1 MNQTA
6 LAEETTRPGPV
17 PPLDTRLSGK
27 RLQLARGGWVLLVL
41 IFCGFYL
48 AGVLVYYLQ
57 FHGFQQGAYARLL
70 ALPAV
75 VNGYD
80 TFVSLYLLITGP
92 YATLNITLI
101 TCFSPFWIAVSLV
114 IFWRR
119 SDDWMALYISL
130 LLVML
135 VTSLSPAFSVLSRV
149 VGLASPLGVC
159 ITLLQLLSF
168 SSVIFFFA
176 LFPDGRFV
184 PGWTRWMTLAY
195 LAWQVPLCLPST
207 SPFSLIHWPPLLL
220 ASLVLCIILACG
232 FAQLY
237 RYRHRS
243 TAIQRQQTKW
253 VVFGMLI
260 GTLFDAANL
269 LPPLIWPALSQAGPA
284 QALYAI
290 LSEVT
295 FPLVLLLVPITV
307 GVAVLRY
314 RLWDIDLLINRTLV
328 YGLLTVSIIGLY
340 LLVVVGLGT
349 LFSALGNLLLSLL
362 ATGLVAVLAQPL
374 RQRLQRAVNHLMF
387 GERDEPYRVLARLSR
402 RLEATLATDS
412 LLPTIV
418 QTVAQAL
425 KLPSVAI
432 TSRQQEEDVLVASS
446 GEASNEARTRVPL
459 VAQSEHVGDLWLSA
473 RTPGEP
479 LTPADLR
486 LLHDLAPQ
494 IAVAMQ
500 AVRLTAELRH
510 LTTDLQ
516 QSRTRLVTAREEERR
531 RLSRDLHDGLG
542 PTLASLTFKI
552 DAARNLLTRES
563 ERADRLLQEVRDQT
577 QETLSQIRRLVYDL
591 RPPVLDELGLLSALR
606 EQVASYQYQG
616 LQILI
621 EAPECLPPLPAAVE
635 VAAYRIVQEALTNV
649 VRHARAQQCLLRLR
663 LQNRLLI
670 LQITDD
676 GKGIAPLHHIGM
688 GWLSMQERAVELGGS
703 CTIAGASPGGT
714 TIQVSL
720 PLGMA
725 EDASPIC
732 PSATQVLSSSL
743 PEDGTGVGTKSGQ
756 RLMTAGRGISYTE
769 REEHTRLHEQR

>member
-1 MNQTA
+1 MGQEA
-6 LAEETTRPGPV
+6 LPEETS
-17 PPLDTRLSGK
+17 LADTRLSGT
-27 RLQLARGGWVLLVL
+27 RLRLARWGWIVLMLL
-41 IFCGFYL
+41 FCGFYL
-48 AGVLVYYLQ
+48 AGVLVYYVQ
-57 FHGFQQGAYARLL
+57 FHGFQQGAYAHLL
-70 ALPAV
+70 ARPAV
-75 VNGYD
+75 VSGYD
-80 TFVSLYLLITGP
+80 TFVSLYLLLTGP

-101 TCFSPFWIAVSLV
+101 TCFSPFWIAVSLL

-119 SDDWMALYISL
+119 SDDWMALYIAS

-135 VTSLSPAFSVLSRV
+135 MTSLSPAFSVLSRV
-149 VGLASPLGVC
+149 VSLTSPLGVC
-159 ITLLQLLSF
+159 ITLLHLLSF

-176 LFPDGRFV
+176 IFPDGRFI
-184 PGWTRWMTLAY
+184 PGWTRWMTLVY

-207 SPFSLIHWPPLLL
+207 SPFSLVHWPALLL
-220 ASLVLCIILACG
+220 VALLLCLLLACG

-237 RYRHRS
+237 RYRHVS

-253 VVFGMLI
+253 VVFGMLM
-260 GTLFDAANL
+260 GTLFDAADL
-269 LPPLIWPALSQAGPA
+269 LPPLIWPAFSQPGPTH
-284 QALYAI
+284 ALFVI
-290 LSEVT
+290 LSEAT
-295 FPLVLLLVPITV
+295 FPLILLLVPVTI

-328 YGLLTVSIIGLY
+328 YGLLTASIIGFY

-349 LFSALGNLLLSLL
+349 LFSAQGNLLLSLL
-362 ATGLVAVLAQPL
+362 VTGLVAVLVQPL
-374 RQRLQRAVNHLMF
+374 HQRLQRAVNHLMF
-387 GERDEPYRVLARLSR
+387 GERDDPYRVLARLGR

-412 LLPTIV
+412 ILPTIV

-425 KLPSVAI
+425 KFPSVAI
-432 TSRQQEEDVLVASS
+432 TSKQQGEDILVAST
-446 GEASNEARTRVPL
+446 GEASREARARVPL
-459 VAQSEHVGDLWLSA
+459 VVQSEHVGDLWLTA
-473 RTPGEP
+473 RTPGES

-563 ERADRLLQEVRDQT
+563 GRADRLLQEVRDQT
-577 QETLSQIRRLVYDL
+577 QETLAQIRRLVYDL
-591 RPPVLDELGLLSALR
+591 RPPTLDELGLLSALR
-606 EQVASYQYQG
+606 EQAASYQHQG

-635 VAAYRIVQEALTNV
+635 VAAYRIAQEALTNV
-649 VRHARAQQCLLRLR
+649 VRHAEAQQCLLCLRLR
-663 LQNRLLI
+663 GSVLT

-676 GKGIAPLHHIGM
+676 GKGITPEHHIGV
-688 GWLSMQERAVELGGS
+688 GWLSMQERAVELGGK
-703 CTIAGASPGGT
+703 CIITDASLGGT
-714 TIQVSL
+714 TIQVSF
-720 PLGMA
+720 PLDMT
-725 EDASPIC
+725 EDSSPTT
-732 PSATQVLSSSL
+732 P
-743 PEDGTGVGTKSGQ
+743 
-756 RLMTAGRGISYTE
+756 
-769 REEHTRLHEQR
+769 

>member
-1 MNQTA
+1 MDQGA
-6 LAEETTRPGPV
+6 LPEVTSLTMPS
-17 PPLDTRLSGK
+17 PPLADTRLSGT
-27 RLQLARGGWVLLVL
+27 RLRLARWGWIVLML

-48 AGVLVYYLQ
+48 AAVLVYYVQ
-57 FHGFQQGAYARLL
+57 CHGFQQGAYARLL
-70 ALPAV
+70 AMPAV
-75 VNGYD
+75 VSGYD
-80 TFVSLYLLITGP
+80 TFGSLYLILTGP

-119 SDDWMALYISL
+119 SDDWMALYIAL

-149 VGLASPLGVC
+149 VGLTSPFGVC
-159 ITLLQLLSF
+159 ITLLHLLSF

-207 SPFSLIHWPPLLL
+207 SPFSLVHWPPLLL
-220 ASLVLCIILACG
+220 ASLLLCMVLACG

-237 RYRHRS
+237 RYRRVS

-253 VVFGMLI
+253 VVFGMLM

-269 LPPLIWPALSQAGPA
+269 LPPLIWPALSQPGPT

-295 FPLVLLLVPITV
+295 FPLVLLLVPLTI

-328 YGLLTVSIIGLY
+328 YGLLTASIIGLY

-349 LFSALGNLLLSLL
+349 LFSVLGNLLLSLL
-362 ATGLVAVLAQPL
+362 ATGLVAVLVQPL
-374 RQRLQRAVNHLMF
+374 HQRLQRAVNHLMF
-387 GERDEPYRVLARLSR
+387 GERDEPYRVLARLGR

-412 LLPTIV
+412 LLPIIV

-425 KLPSVAI
+425 KLPSVAL
-432 TSRQQEEDVLVASS
+432 TSRQQGEDILVAST
-446 GEASNEARTRVPL
+446 GEASREPRARVPL

-473 RTPGEP
+473 RTPGES

-494 IAVAMQ
+494 IAVAVQ
-500 AVRLTAELRH
+500 AVRLTAELRQ

-516 QSRTRLVTAREEERR
+516 QSRTQLITAREEERR
-531 RLSRDLHDGLG
+531 RMRRDLHDGLG

-552 DAARNLLTRES
+552 DAARNLLTQDS
-563 ERADRLLQEVRDQT
+563 ERADRLLEGVRQQAQEAITD
-577 QETLSQIRRLVYDL
+577 IRRLVYAL
-591 RPPVLDELGLLSALR
+591 RPPALDELGLLSALR
-606 EQVASYQYQG
+606 EQAASYQHQG

-635 VAAYRIVQEALTNV
+635 VAAYRIAQEALTNV
-649 VRHARAQQCLLRLR
+649 VRHAGAQQCLLYLSLR
-663 LQNRLLI
+663 DRVLTLR
-670 LQITDD
+670 ITDD
-676 GKGIAPLHHIGM
+676 GKGIAPAHRIGV
-688 GWLSMQERAVELGGS
+688 GWLSMQERAVELGGR
-703 CTIAGASPGGT
+703 CTITDASSGGT

-720 PLGMA
+720 PLGVT
-725 EDASPIC
+725 EDSSPTS
-732 PSATQVLSSSL
+732 PSDT
-743 PEDGTGVGTKSGQ
+743 
-756 RLMTAGRGISYTE
+756 
-769 REEHTRLHEQR
+769 TR

>member
-1 MNQTA
+1 VDQGA
-6 LAEETTRPGPV
+6 RPVETSLTMPS
-17 PPLDTRLSGK
+17 PPLADTRLSGT
-27 RLQLARGGWVLLVL
+27 RLRLARWGWIVLML

-48 AGVLVYYLQ
+48 AGVLVYYIQ
-57 FHGFQQGAYARLL
+57 FHGFQQGAYAHLL
-70 ALPAV
+70 AMPAV
-75 VNGYD
+75 VSGYD
-80 TFVSLYLLITGP
+80 TFVSLYLILTGP

-101 TCFSPFWIAVSLV
+101 TCFSPVWIAVSLV

-119 SDDWMALYISL
+119 SDDWMALYIAL

-149 VGLASPLGVC
+149 VGLTSPEGVC
-159 ITLLQLLSF
+159 ITLLRLLSF

-176 LFPDGRFV
+176 LFPNGRFV
-184 PGWTRWMTLAY
+184 PGWARWMTLAY

-207 SPFSLIHWPPLLL
+207 SPFSLVHWPPLLL
-220 ASLVLCIILACG
+220 ASLLLCMILACG

-237 RYRHRS
+237 RYRRVS

-253 VVFGMLI
+253 VVFGMLM

-269 LPPLIWPALSQAGPA
+269 LPPLIWPALSQPGPA
-284 QALYAI
+284 HSLYAI

-295 FPLVLLLVPITV
+295 FPLVLLLVPITI

-328 YGLLTVSIIGLY
+328 YGLLTASIIGLY

-349 LFSALGNLLLSLL
+349 LFSVLGNLLLSLL
-362 ATGLVAVLAQPL
+362 ATGLVAVLVQPL

-387 GERDEPYRVLARLSR
+387 GERDEPYRVLARLGS

-425 KLPSVAI
+425 RLPYVCI
-432 TSRQQEEDVLVASS
+432 TSKQQGEDVLVAST
-446 GEASNEARTRVPL
+446 GEASREALVRVPL
-459 VAQSEHVGDLWLSA
+459 VAQSEQVGDLWLAA
-473 RTPGEP
+473 RAPGDS

-494 IAVAMQ
+494 IAVAVQ
-500 AVRLTAELRH
+500 AVRLTTELRH

-516 QSRTRLVTAREEERR
+516 QSRTQLITAREEERR
-531 RLSRDLHDGLG
+531 RIRRDLHDGLG

-552 DAARNLLTRES
+552 DAARNLLTQDS
-563 ERADRLLQEVRDQT
+563 ERADRLLEEVRDQT
-577 QETLSQIRRLVYDL
+577 QETLAQIRRLVYDL
-591 RPPVLDELGLLSALR
+591 RPPALDELGLLSALR
-606 EQVASYQYQG
+606 EQAASYQHQE

-635 VAAYRIVQEALTNV
+635 VAAYRIAREALTNV
-649 VRHARAQQCLLRLR
+649 VRHAQAKHCLLRLNLR
-663 LQNRLLI
+663 DRVLT

-676 GKGIAPLHHIGM
+676 GKGIAPLHHIGV
-688 GWLSMQERAVELGGS
+688 GWLSMQERASELGGG
-703 CTIAGASPGGT
+703 CTITRGVSGGT

-725 EDASPIC
+725 EDASPTS
-732 PSATQVLSSSL
+732 PSAT
-743 PEDGTGVGTKSGQ
+743 
-756 RLMTAGRGISYTE
+756 
-769 REEHTRLHEQR
+769 TR

>member
-1 MNQTA
+1 MSS
-6 LAEETTRPGPV
+6 L
-17 PPLDTRLSGK
+17 PPADTRLSGT
-27 RLQLARGGWVLLVL
+27 RLRLARWGWILLVL

-48 AGVLVYYLQ
+48 AGVLVYYVQL
-57 FHGFQQGAYARLL
+57 HGFQQGAYAHLL
-70 ALPAV
+70 AMPAV
-75 VNGYD
+75 VSGYD
-80 TFVSLYLLITGP
+80 TFVSLYLLLTGP

-101 TCFSPFWIAVSLV
+101 TCFSPVWIAVSLL

-119 SDDWMALYISL
+119 SDDWMALYIAL

-135 VTSLSPAFSVLSRV
+135 VVSLSPAFSVLSRV
-149 VGLASPLGVC
+149 VGLTSPLGVC
-159 ITLLQLLSF
+159 ITLLRLFSF

-184 PGWTRWMTLAY
+184 PSWTRWMTLAY
-195 LAWQVPLCLPST
+195 LAWQVPLFLPST
-207 SPFSLIHWPPLLL
+207 SPFSLVHWPPLLL
-220 ASLVLCIILACG
+220 ASLLLCMLLACG

-237 RYRHRS
+237 RYRRVS

-253 VVFGMLI
+253 VVFGMLM

-269 LPPLIWPALSQAGPA
+269 LPPLIWPALSQPGPA

-295 FPLVLLLVPITV
+295 FPFVLLLVPITI

-328 YGLLTVSIIGLY
+328 YGLLTASIIGLY

-349 LFSALGNLLLSLL
+349 LLSVLGSLLLSLL
-362 ATGLVAVLAQPL
+362 ATGLVAVLVQPL
-374 RQRLQRAVNHLMF
+374 HQRLQRAVNHLMF
-387 GERDEPYRVLARLSR
+387 GERDEPYRVLARLSN

-432 TSRQQEEDVLVASS
+432 TYRQQGEDVLAAST
-446 GEASNEARTRVPL
+446 GEISREALVRLPL
-459 VAQSEHVGDLWLSA
+459 VAQSEHMGDLWLAA
-473 RTPGEP
+473 RARGEP

-494 IAVAMQ
+494 IAVAVQ

-531 RLSRDLHDGLG
+531 RLRRDLHDGLG

-552 DAARNLLTRES
+552 DAARNLLTRDS
-563 ERADRLLQEVRDQT
+563 TRADRLLEEVRQQT
-577 QETLSQIRRLVYDL
+577 QGTLAQIRRLVYDL
-591 RPPVLDELGLLSALR
+591 RPPALDELGLLSALR
-606 EQVASYQYQG
+606 EQAVSSQHQG
-616 LQILI
+616 LQILV
-621 EAPECLPPLPAAVE
+621 EVPECLPPLPAAVE
-635 VAAYRIVQEALTNV
+635 VAAYRIALEALTNV
-649 VRHARAQQCLLRLR
+649 VRHAEAQRCFLRLC
-663 LQNRLLI
+663 LQESVLTLEVS
-670 LQITDD
+670 DD
-676 GKGIAPLHHIGM
+676 GKGIADDHRIGVGLLAM
-688 GWLSMQERAVELGGS
+688 RERAVELGGR
-703 CTIAGASPGGT
+703 CGIARGPSGGT
-714 TIQVSL
+714 TVRVTF
-720 PLGMA
+720 PLGVA
-725 EDASPIC
+725 ADSSPFS
-732 PSATQVLSSSL
+732 PPGSVS
-743 PEDGTGVGTKSGQ
+743 
-756 RLMTAGRGISYTE
+756 
-769 REEHTRLHEQR
+769 

>member
-1 MNQTA
+1 M
-6 LAEETTRPGPV
+6 PS
-17 PPLDTRLSGK
+17 PPPADTRLSGT
-27 RLQLARGGWVLLVL
+27 RLRFARALWIVLML

-48 AGVLVYYLQ
+48 AGVLVYYVQ
-57 FHGFQQGAYARLL
+57 FHGFQQGAYAHLL
-70 ALPAV
+70 AMPAV
-75 VNGYD
+75 VSGYD
-80 TFVSLYLLITGP
+80 TFVSLYLLLTGP

-114 IFWRR
+114 IFWHR
-119 SDDWMALYISL
+119 SDDWMALYIAL

-149 VGLASPLGVC
+149 VGLTSPLGVC
-159 ITLLQLLSF
+159 ITLLHLLAF

-207 SPFSLIHWPPLLL
+207 SPFSLVHWPPLLL
-220 ASLVLCIILACG
+220 ASLLLCMILACG

-237 RYRHRS
+237 RYRRVS

-253 VVFGMLI
+253 VVFGMLM

-269 LPPLIWPALSQAGPA
+269 LPPLIWSALSQPGPA
-284 QALYAI
+284 QALYTI

-295 FPLVLLLVPITV
+295 FPLVLLLVPITI

-328 YGLLTVSIIGLY
+328 YGLLTASIIGLY

-349 LFSALGNLLLSLL
+349 LFSTLGNLLLSLF
-362 ATGLVAVLAQPL
+362 ATGLVAVLVHPL

-387 GERDEPYRVLARLSR
+387 GERDEPYRVLARLGN
-402 RLEATLATDS
+402 RLEAALASDE

-418 QTVAQAL
+418 ETVAQAL
-425 KLPSVAI
+425 KLPYAAI
-432 TSRQQEEDVLVASS
+432 TYRNQGEDVLAAST
-446 GEASNEARTRVPL
+446 GEARAEALVRVPL
-459 VAQSEHVGDLWLSA
+459 VAQTEQVGDLWLAA
-473 RTPGEP
+473 RAPGDS

-494 IAVAMQ
+494 IAVAVQ
-500 AVRLTAELRH
+500 AVRLTTELKH
-510 LTTDLQ
+510 LTADLQ

-531 RLSRDLHDGLG
+531 RLRRDLHDGLG

-552 DAARNLLTRES
+552 DAARNLLS
-563 ERADRLLQEVRDQT
+563 QDSARADRLLEEVRGQT
-577 QETLSQIRRLVYDL
+577 QETLAQIRRLVYDL
-591 RPPVLDELGLLSALR
+591 RPPALDELGLLSALR
-606 EQVASYQYQG
+606 EQAASYQHQG

-635 VAAYRIVQEALTNV
+635 VAAYRIAREALTNV
-649 VRHARAQQCLLRLR
+649 VRHAQARHCLLRLDLR
-663 LQNRLLI
+663 DHVLT

-676 GKGIAPLHHIGM
+676 GKGIEPRHHIGV
-688 GWLSMQERAVELGGS
+688 GWLSMQERASELGGG
-703 CTIAGASPGGT
+703 CTITRGAPSGT
-714 TIQVSL
+714 TIQVNL
-720 PLGMA
+720 PLGMT
-725 EDASPIC
+725 EDSSPTSL
-732 PSATQVLSSSL
+732 SATTL
-743 PEDGTGVGTKSGQ
+743 
-756 RLMTAGRGISYTE
+756 
-769 REEHTRLHEQR
+769 

>member
-1 MNQTA
+1 VDQEA
-6 LAEETTRPGPV
+6 LSEETSLTMSS
-17 PPLDTRLSGK
+17 PLPADTRLSGT
-27 RLQLARGGWVLLVL
+27 RLQLARWGWIVLMLL
-41 IFCGFYL
+41 FCGFYL
-48 AGVLVYYLQ
+48 AGVLVYYVQ
-57 FHGFQQGAYARLL
+57 FHGFQQGAYAHLL
-70 ALPAV
+70 ARPAV
-75 VNGYD
+75 VSGYD
-80 TFVSLYLLITGP
+80 TFVSLYLLLTGP
-92 YATLNITLI
+92 YATLNIILI
-101 TCFSPFWIAVSLV
+101 TCFSPFWIAVSLL

-119 SDDWMALYISL
+119 SDDWMALYIAL

-149 VGLASPLGVC
+149 VGLTSPLGVC
-159 ITLLQLLSF
+159 ITLLHLLSF

-184 PGWTRWMTLAY
+184 PGWTRWMTLVY

-207 SPFSLIHWPPLLL
+207 SPFSLVHWPPLLL
-220 ASLVLCIILACG
+220 VALLLCLLLACG

-237 RYRHRS
+237 RYQHVS

-253 VVFGMLI
+253 VVFGMLL
-260 GTLFDAANL
+260 GTLFDAADL
-269 LPPLIWPALSQAGPA
+269 LPPLIWPAFSQPGPTH
-284 QALYAI
+284 ALFAI
-290 LSEVT
+290 LSEAT
-295 FPLVLLLVPITV
+295 FPLILLLVPVTI

-328 YGLLTVSIIGLY
+328 YGLLTASIIGFY

-349 LFSALGNLLLSLL
+349 LFSMQGNLLLSLL
-362 ATGLVAVLAQPL
+362 VTGLVAVLVQPL
-374 RQRLQRAVNHLMF
+374 HQRLQRAVNHLMF
-387 GERDEPYRVLARLSR
+387 GERDDPYRVLARLGR
-402 RLEATLATDS
+402 RLEATLAADS

-432 TSRQQEEDVLVASS
+432 TSRQQGEDVLVAST
-446 GEASNEARTRVPL
+446 GEAGREALARVPL
-459 VAQSEHVGDLWLSA
+459 VAQSKHVGDLWLAA
-473 RTPGEP
+473 RTPGES

-577 QETLSQIRRLVYDL
+577 QETLAQIRRLVYDL
-591 RPPVLDELGLLSALR
+591 RPPALDELGLLSALR
-606 EQVASYQYQG
+606 EQAASYQHQG

-635 VAAYRIVQEALTNV
+635 VAAYRIAQEALTNV
-649 VRHARAQQCLLRLR
+649 VRHAGAQQCLLSLHLR
-663 LQNRLLI
+663 GGVLT

-676 GKGIAPLHHIGM
+676 GKGIAPEHHIGV
-688 GWLSMQERAVELGGS
+688 GWLSMQERAVELGGR
-703 CTIAGASPGGT
+703 CIITDASLGGT
-714 TIQVSL
+714 TIQVSF
-720 PLGMA
+720 PLGMT
-725 EDASPIC
+725 EDSSPTS
-732 PSATQVLSSSL
+732 PSATT
-743 PEDGTGVGTKSGQ
+743 P
-756 RLMTAGRGISYTE
+756 
-769 REEHTRLHEQR
+769 

>member
-1 MNQTA
+1 MDQ
-6 LAEETTRPGPV
+6 GV
-17 PPLDTRLSGK
+17 PPEEISPLPLADTRLSGT
-27 RLQLARGGWVLLVL
+27 RLRLARWGWIVLML
-41 IFCGFYL
+41 IYCGFYL
-48 AGVLVYYLQ
+48 AAVFVYYIQ
-57 FHGFQQGAYARLL
+57 FHGFQQGVYAHLL
-70 ALPAV
+70 AKPAV
-75 VNGYD
+75 VSGYD
-80 TFVSLYLLITGP
+80 TFVSLYLILTGP

-101 TCFSPFWIAVSLV
+101 TCFSPFWMAVSLV

-149 VGLASPLGVC
+149 VGLTSPLGFC
-159 ITLLQLLSF
+159 ITLLQLFSF
-168 SSVIFFFA
+168 SSIIFFFA
-176 LFPDGRFV
+176 LFPNGRFV

-207 SPFSLIHWPPLLL
+207 SPFSLVHWPPLLL
-220 ASLVLCIILACG
+220 AFLLLCLILACG

-237 RYRHRS
+237 RYRRVS
-243 TAIQRQQTKW
+243 TAIQRQQTRW

-269 LPPLIWPALSQAGPA
+269 LPPLIWPALSQPGPA
-284 QALYAI
+284 QTLYTI

-295 FPLVLLLVPITV
+295 FPLVLLLVPITI

-328 YGLLTVSIIGLY
+328 YGLLTASIIGLY

-349 LFSALGNLLLSLL
+349 LFSVLGNLLLSLL
-362 ATGLVAVLAQPL
+362 ATGLVAVLVQPL
-374 RQRLQRAVNHLMF
+374 HRRLQRAVNHLMF
-387 GERDEPYRVLARLSR
+387 GERDDPYRVLARLGR

-425 KLPSVAI
+425 KLPAVAL
-432 TSRQQEEDVLVASS
+432 TSRQQGEDVLVASS
-446 GEASNEARTRVPL
+446 GEVSREMPVSVPL
-459 VAQSEHVGDLWLSA
+459 VAQSERVGDLWLAA
-473 RTPGEP
+473 RAPGES

-494 IAVAMQ
+494 IAVAVQ
-500 AVRLTAELRH
+500 AVRLTAELKH
-510 LTTDLQ
+510 LTHDLQ
-516 QSRTRLVTAREEERR
+516 QSRTQLITAREEERR
-531 RLSRDLHDGLG
+531 RMRRDLHDGLG

-552 DAARNLLTRES
+552 DAARNLLTRDS
-563 ERADRLLQEVRDQT
+563 ERADRLLEDVRKQAQEAIAD
-577 QETLSQIRRLVYDL
+577 IRRLVYAL
-591 RPPVLDELGLLSALR
+591 RPPALDELGLLSALR
-606 EQVASYQYQG
+606 EQAASSQHQG

-621 EAPECLPPLPAAVE
+621 DAPEHLPLLPAAVE

-649 VRHARAQQCLLRLR
+649 VRHAEARQCLVCLRLR
-663 LQNRLLI
+663 ERVLT

-676 GKGIAPLHHIGM
+676 GKGIAPLHRIGV
-688 GWLSMQERAVELGGS
+688 GWLSMQERAVELGGRCS
-703 CTIAGASPGGT
+703 MTDASSGGT

-725 EDASPIC
+725 EDASPTS
-732 PSATQVLSSSL
+732 PSATT
-743 PEDGTGVGTKSGQ
+743 P
-756 RLMTAGRGISYTE
+756 
-769 REEHTRLHEQR
+769 